1 MSMNRGTHR
10 ARSGWAVAAR
20 LGVILLAAVPGA
32 VSAQWTNRY
41 PRVEGYGHQ
50 IYLEGYEM
58 PTLTSGPIDPAA
70 SPDGTRLAFASHGW
84 IWVMDL
90 VDGAARRLTS
100 GGEMDARPA
109 WSPDGTRIAF
119 VRDDTRDTW
128 IVVADAATGAEV
140 LSENTPAIELDPAF
154 SADGARLYFASA
166 SAGTIDVWALD
177 LASGDKRRVTEV
189 GGIELRPQPGDD
201 VLVYLAKGGGGGDRV
216 LVRALDAAGSPAGSG
231 PRTLLEGSIASMA
244 RPALS
249 PDGSTVAVNW
259 PTQAGWEL
267 RLVSVDDPAGSILLV
282 GPPDTGGGTPLT
294 PAWSRPAGEWVYF
307 SRGDGNRPMRLHRVP
322 AAGGPAEEVVVRT
335 WDWGVETG
343 TVRVR
348 TTLEQGGPPVA
359 ARLDVVDATGHPA
372 VPAGS
377 RPWFDGQSGRVYAY
391 SPGIAEFTVP
401 AGSAT
406 VAAVQGLATP
416 EVVRTV
422 EVAAGR
428 TTEVEVALTPVWD
441 ARAAGWVSG
450 EHHFHLNYGGP
461 YDLAPADLVPMM
473 RGEALDVATPLLAN
487 LHNRFEDQDLW
498 GWERAGEGPLIRFG
512 QEVRSHFLGH
522 VGLIGIGDFFWPWV
536 WGPGYQVY
544 GADDRENAEALAHAR
559 SRGGFGYYVHPV
571 NARGAEREEPWS
583 EVPFGELAPGVPV
596 ELVADAVLGDL
607 DALEVVC
614 LWSDET
620 TTTQVWHRF
629 LNLGIPV
636 APSAGTDVMNN
647 FFRTMAVGTT
657 RVYANTGGELN
668 WPAYMAALREGR
680 TFVTNGPFPD
690 FRLEGAGP
698 GGVVA
703 PGPASWTL
711 DLSSAGSVARVDV
724 LVNGEVVWQSGG
736 LDGPGARRYQG
747 SLDLPEGGWVAAR
760 AVGGTTEWPSMA
772 SYPFAHTAPIW
783 IGAVGSTEPTARTRA
798 ARELAEV
805 LRVARNRLVI
815 GYGDADIPNLLSRF
829 DRARSQLEEWARP

>member
-1 MSMNRGTHR
+1 MNRDAKR
-10 ARSGWAVAAR
+10 VQPVLAV
-20 LGVILLAAVPGA
+20 LLALTLGPAT

-58 PTLTSGPIDPAA
+58 PTLTNGPIDPAS
-70 SPDGTRLAFASHGW
+70 SPDGARLAFASHGW

-90 VDGAARRLTS
+90 VDGSARRLTS

-109 WSPDGTRIAF
+109 WSPDGTRLAL

-128 IVVADAATGAEV
+128 IVVVDAGTGVEV
-140 LSENTPAIELDPAF
+140 LRENTPAIELDPAF
-154 SADGARLYFASA
+154 SADGERLYFASA
-166 SAGTIDVWALD
+166 SAGTIDLWALT
-177 LASGDKRRVTEV
+177 LATGEKSRVTDV
-189 GGIELRPQPGDD
+189 AGIELKPQPGANT
-201 VLVYLAKGGGGGDRV
+201 LVYLAKGGGSDRV
-216 LVRALDAAGSPAGSG
+216 LVRELDASGSPAGDG
-231 PRTLLEGSIASMA
+231 PRTLVEGSIASMA

-267 RLVSVDDPAGSILLV
+267 RLVSVDNPAASILLV
-282 GPPDTGGGTPLT
+282 GPAETGGGTPLT
-294 PAWSRPAGEWVYF
+294 PAWSRPGGEWVYF
-307 SRGDGNRPMRLHRVP
+307 SRGDGNAPVRLYRVR
-322 AAGGPAEEVVVRT
+322 AAGGPAEEVAVRT

-348 TTLEQGGPPVA
+348 TSMQAGGPPA
-359 ARLDVVDATGHPA
+359 PARLDVVDATGHPA

-391 SPGIAEFTVP
+391 STGIAEYTVP

-416 EVVRTV
+416 EVAHTV
-422 EVAAGR
+422 EVAAGQV
-428 TTEVEVALTPVWD
+428 TEVEVTLSPVWD

-473 RGEALDVATPLLAN
+473 EGEALDLATPLLAN

-498 GWERAGEGPLIRFG
+498 GWERSGDGPLIRFG

-522 VGLIGIGDFFWPWV
+522 VGLIDIGDFFWPWV

-544 GADDRENAEALAHAR
+544 GTDDRENAEALRHAR

-571 NARGAEREEPWS
+571 NARGAERAEPWS
-583 EVPFGELAPGVPV
+583 EVPFETLASSVPV

-636 APSAGTDVMNN
+636 APSAGTDVMSN

-657 RVYANTGGELN
+657 RVYAMTEGELN
-668 WPAYMAALREGR
+668 WPTYMDALREGR
-680 TFVTNGPFPD
+680 TFVTNGPFLE

-703 PGPASWTL
+703 PGSAGWTL
-711 DLSSAGSVARVDV
+711 DLSSAGDVESVDV
-724 LVNGEVVWQSGG
+724 LVNGEVAWQSAG
-736 LDGPGARRYQG
+736 LEGPGARRYEG
-747 SLDLPEGGWVAAR
+747 TLDLPGGGWVAVR
-760 AVGGTTEWPSMA
+760 AVGGQTEWPSMA
-772 SYPFAHTAPIW
+772 SYPFAHTAPVW
-783 IGAVGSTEPTARTRA
+783 IGEVGSTEPGPRARA

-805 LRVARNRLVI
+805 LRVARDRLVA
-815 GYGDADIPNLLSRF
+815 GYGDADIPNLLARF
-829 DRARSQLEEWARP
+829 DRARARLEAWASP

>member
-1 MSMNRGTHR
+1 MIRDAKWVQRVLS
-10 ARSGWAVAAR
+10 V
-20 LGVILLAAVPGA
+20 LLAFALGPA
-32 VSAQWTNRY
+32 TVSAQWTNRY
-41 PRVEGYGHQ
+41 PRVQGYGHQ
-50 IYLEGYEM
+50 VYLEGYEM
-58 PTLTSGPIDPAA
+58 PTLTNGPIDPAP

-90 VDGAARRLTS
+90 VDGSVRRLTS

-109 WSPDGTRIAF
+109 WSPDGARVAF

-128 IVVADAATGAEV
+128 IAVVDAATGAEV
-140 LSENTPAIELDPAF
+140 LRENTPAIELDPAF

-166 SAGTIDVWALD
+166 SAGTIDLWALT
-177 LASGDKRRVTEV
+177 LASGEKRPVTDV
-189 GGIELRPQPGDD
+189 SGIELKPQPGANS
-201 VLVYLAKGGGGGDRV
+201 LVYLAKGGGSDRV
-216 LVRALDAAGSPAGSG
+216 MVRELDASGELAGAG
-231 PRTLLEGSIASMA
+231 PRTLVEGSIASMA

-249 PDGSTVAVNW
+249 PDGSAVAINW

-267 RLVSVDDPAGSILLV
+267 RLVNVDNPRGSVLLV
-282 GPPDTGGGTPLT
+282 GPGDTGGGTPLT
-294 PAWSRPAGEWVYF
+294 PAWSRPGGEWVYF
-307 SRGDGNRPMRLHRVP
+307 SRAPDNGLMRLYRVR
-322 AAGGPAEEVVVRT
+322 AAGGPVEEVVVRA

-348 TTLEQGGPPVA
+348 TTLVAGGPPA
-359 ARLDVVDATGHPA
+359 PARVGVVDGSGHPA

-406 VAAVQGLATP
+406 IAAVQGLATP
-416 EVVRTV
+416 EVARTV

-428 TTEVEVALTPVWD
+428 VTEVEVTLSPVWD

-473 RGEALDVATPLLAN
+473 EGEALDVATPLLAN

-498 GWERAGEGPLIRFG
+498 GWDRSGEGPLIRFG

-544 GADDRENAEALAHAR
+544 GTDDRENAEALGHAR

-571 NARGAEREEPWS
+571 NARGAERPQPWS
-583 EVPFGELAPGVPV
+583 EVPFGTLAASVPV

-636 APSAGTDVMNN
+636 APSAGTDVMSN

-657 RVYANTGGELN
+657 RVYAMTGGELN
-668 WPAYMAALREGR
+668 WPTYMDALREGR
-680 TFVTNGPFPD
+680 TFVTNGPFLE
-690 FRLEGAGP
+690 FRLGEEGP
-698 GGVVA
+698 GGVVP
-703 PGPASWTL
+703 PGRATWTL
-711 DLSSAGSVARVDV
+711 DLSSAGAVESVDV
-724 LVNGEVVWQSGG
+724 LVNGEVAWQSDG
-736 LDGPGARRYQG
+736 LDGPGSRRYRG
-747 SLDLPEGGWVAAR
+747 ALDLPEGGWVAVR
-760 AVGGTTEWPSMA
+760 AVGGETEWPSMA
-772 SYPFAHTAPIW
+772 SYPFAHTAPVW
-783 IGAVGSTEPTARTRA
+783 IGEVGSTEPGARTRA
-798 ARELAEV
+798 ARELTEV
-805 LRVARNRLVI
+805 LRVARDRLVA
-815 GYGDADIPNLLSRF
+815 GYGEVEIPNLLARF
-829 DRARSQLEEWARP
+829 DRARVRLEAWAIP

>member
-1 MSMNRGTHR
+1 MNRGAHR
-10 ARSGWAVAAR
+10 TRRVPSWLA
-20 LGVILLAAVPGA
+20 VILAWALGPAAA
-32 VSAQWTNRY
+32 SAQWTNRY

-58 PTLTSGPIDPAA
+58 PTLTNGPIDPAA

-90 VDGAARRLTS
+90 VDGSARRLTS

-109 WSPDGTRIAF
+109 WSPDGTRIAL

-128 IVVADAATGAEV
+128 IVVVDAETGAE
-140 LSENTPAIELDPAF
+140 LLRENTPAIELDPAF
-154 SADGARLYFASA
+154 SPDGGRLYFASA
-166 SAGTIDVWALD
+166 SAGSIDLWAVS
-177 LASGDKRRVTEV
+177 LASGEKTRITDVA
-189 GGIELRPQPGDD
+189 GIELKPQPGARS
-201 VLVYLAKGGGGGDRV
+201 LVYLAKGGGRDRV
-216 LVRALDAAGSPAGSG
+216 LARELDAAGSPAGAG
-231 PRTLLEGSIASMA
+231 PRTLVEGSIASMA

-267 RLVSVDDPAGSILLV
+267 RLVRVDDPAGSVLLV
-282 GPPDTGGGTPLT
+282 GPGQTGGGTPLT
-294 PAWSRPAGEWVYF
+294 PAWSRPGGEWVYF
-307 SRGDGNRPMRLHRVP
+307 SRGDGNGPMRLYRVR
-322 AAGGPAEEVVVRT
+322 AAGGPAEEVAVRT
-335 WDWGVETG
+335 WDWGVPTG
-343 TVRVR
+343 MVRVR
-348 TTLEQGGPPVA
+348 TILGEGGPPA
-359 ARLDVVDATGHPA
+359 PARLGVVDATGHPA
-372 VPAGS
+372 IPVGS
-377 RPWFDGQSGRVYAY
+377 RPWFDGESGRVYAY
-391 SPGIAEFTVP
+391 STGIAEYTVP
-401 AGSAT
+401 AGRAT

-416 EVVRTV
+416 EAARTV
-422 EVAAGR
+422 EVAAGGV
-428 TTEVEVALTPVWD
+428 TEVEVTLSPVWD

-473 RGEALDVATPLLAN
+473 RGEGLDVATPLLAN

-522 VGLIGIGDFFWPWV
+522 VALIGIGDLFWPWV

-544 GADDRENAEALAHAR
+544 GTDDRENAEALSHGR
-559 SRGGFGYYVHPV
+559 SRGGVGYYVHPV
-571 NARGAEREEPWS
+571 SARGAERAQPWS
-583 EVPFGELAPGVPV
+583 EVPFEELAPSVPV

-620 TTTQVWHRF
+620 ATAQVWHRF
-629 LNLGIPV
+629 LSLGIPV
-636 APSAGTDVMNN
+636 APSAGTDVMTN

-657 RVYANTGGELN
+657 RVYAMTGGQLN
-668 WPAYMAALREGR
+668 WPAYVAALREGR
-680 TFVTNGPFPD
+680 TFVTNGPFVE
-690 FRLEGAGP
+690 FRLEGEGP

-711 DLSSAGSVARVDV
+711 DLSSAGVVERVEV
-724 LVNGEVVWQSGG
+724 LVNGEVAWGSEG
-736 LDGPGARRYQG
+736 LGGPGARRYEG
-747 SLDLPEGGWVAAR
+747 ALDLPGGGWVAVR
-760 AVGGTTEWPSMA
+760 AVGGDTEWPSMA

-783 IGAVGSTEPTARTRA
+783 IGEVGSTEPGARTRA

-815 GYGDADIPNLLSRF
+815 GYGDAAIPNLLARF
-829 DRARSQLEEWARP
+829 DRARARLEAWTTP

>member
-1 MSMNRGTHR
+1 MHR
-10 ARSGWAVAAR
+10 RAPRIRSVLAAAAR
-20 LGVILLAAVPGA
+20 VGAIPLAAASGPEA
-32 VSAQWTNRY
+32 VSAQWTHRY

-58 PTLTSGPIDPAA
+58 PTLTNGPIDPAA

-90 VDGAARRLTS
+90 VDGTARRLTS

-109 WSPDGTRIAF
+109 WSPDGARIAF

-140 LSENTPAIELDPAF
+140 LRENTPAIELDPAF

-166 SAGTIDVWALD
+166 AEGDIDVWTLD
-177 LASGDKRRVTEV
+177 LANGEKRRITAAA
-189 GGIELRPQPGDD
+189 GIELKPQPSDRA
-201 VLVYLAKGGGGGDRV
+201 LVYLAKGGGRDRV
-216 LVRALDAAGSPAGSG
+216 LVRAIDDAGSPTGSG
-231 PRTLLEGSIASMA
+231 PRTLIEGSVASMA

-267 RLVSVDDPAGSILLV
+267 RLVRVDDPTGSILLV
-282 GPPDTGGGTPLT
+282 GPRDTGGGTPLA
-294 PAWSRPAGEWVYF
+294 PAWSRPEGEWVYYA
-307 SRGDGNRPMRLHRVP
+307 RGDGNRPTRLWRVR
-322 AAGGPAEEVVVRT
+322 AAGGSAEEVAVRA
-335 WDWGVETG
+335 WDWGAETG

-348 TTLEQGGPPVA
+348 TALEPGGAPAP
-359 ARLDVVDATGHPA
+359 ARLEVVDAVGHPA
-372 VPAGS
+372 VPVDS

-391 SPGIAEFTVP
+391 STGIAEYTVP
-401 AGSAT
+401 AGRVT

-416 EVVRTV
+416 ETVRTV

-428 TTEVEVALTPVWD
+428 VAEVEVTLAPVWD

-461 YDLAPADLVPMM
+461 YDMAPADLVPMM

-487 LHNRFEDQDLW
+487 LHDRFEDQDLW
-498 GWERAGEGPLIRFG
+498 GWERAGDPPLVRFG
-512 QEVRSHFLGH
+512 QEVRAHFLGH

-544 GADDRENAEALAHAR
+544 GTDDRENAEALNHAR
-559 SRGGFGYYVHPV
+559 ARGGLGYYVHPV
-571 NARGAEREEPWS
+571 NARNAERAQPWS

-620 TTTQVWHRF
+620 ATAQVWHRF

-636 APSAGTDVMNN
+636 APSAGTDVMTN
-647 FFRTMAVGTT
+647 FFRTMAVGTA
-657 RVYANTGGELN
+657 RVYAMTGGELN
-668 WPAYMAALREGR
+668 WPTYMAALRKGR
-680 TFVTNGPFPD
+680 TFVTNGPFLE
-690 FRLEGAGP
+690 FRLEGEGP
-698 GGVVA
+698 GGAVA

-724 LVNGEVVWQSGG
+724 LVNGAAVWRSGG
-736 LDGPGARRYQG
+736 LDAPGARRYEG
-747 SLDLPEGGWVAAR
+747 SLELPQGGWVAAR
-760 AVGGTTEWPSMA
+760 AVGGTTGWPSMA

-783 IGAVGSTEPTARTRA
+783 IGSVGSTEPGARTRA
-798 ARELAEV
+798 ARELAET

-815 GYGDADIPNLLSRF
+815 GYGDADVPNLLSRF
-829 DRARSQLEEWARP
+829 DRARARLEEWARP